1 MTLIEIVVV
10 LVVLG
15 VTLALVAP
23 TFVSRPPSPE
33 TALQEVVESARRLA
47 LRRAETLTLSLETG
61 GRWAL
66 EGRGA
71 SGGERLQTGVVEGS
85 GTGPLRLHI
94 SPLGACTLDAGAGES
109 LLVDPVRCRLHQR

>member
-23 TFVSRPPSPE
+23 TVVSRPPSPE

-61 GRWAL
+61 GRWVL
-66 EGRGA
+66 EGRGD
-71 SGGERLQTGVVEGS
+71 RLETGVVEGS